1 MLKAGRRGLSRRIKF
16 NGGISR
22 WREKGGRRNLARPAQ
37 PVRSP
42 KRATTHIDLEIPRS
56 QTSRHEGQPHFQRL
70 LAGIG
75 YDHRGML
82 RRSPPPLVPTGLFS
96 VSLATSKPQLHR
108 LRRDRR
114 ARAG

>member
-1 MLKAGRRGLSRRIKF
+1 MLKAGRGGLSRRIEF

-22 WREKGGRRNLARPAQ
+22 SREKRGRRNLARPAQ
-37 PVRSP
+37 LVRSP
-42 KRATTHIDLEIPRS
+42 KRATTHPDLEVPRS
-56 QTSRHEGQPHFQRL
+56 QTSRHESQPHLQRL

-82 RRSPPPLVPTGLFS
+82 RRSPAPLVPTGLFS
-96 VSLATSKPQLHR
+96 VSPATSKPQLHR
-108 LRRDRR
+108 DRW